1 MRMAEKRNL
10 TIQLDAE
17 IIRKARVL
25 AVERSMS
32 LSGLAARE
40 LERLVSDQDR
50 YRSAC
55 QQAPADLETGFHLG
69 GGLLSVRDDLHERRG
84 QNLCRYEYPGLRL
97 RCRCPAEA

>member
-25 AVERSMS
+25 EVKRSMS

-40 LERLVSDQDR
+40 RERLVSDIDQ
-50 YRSAC
+50 YRSAY
-55 QQAPADLETGFHLG
+55 QQALTELETGFHLG
-69 GGLLSVRDDLHERRG
+69 GGELPARDELHEH
-84 QNLCRYEYPGLRL
+84 
-97 RCRCPAEA
+97 